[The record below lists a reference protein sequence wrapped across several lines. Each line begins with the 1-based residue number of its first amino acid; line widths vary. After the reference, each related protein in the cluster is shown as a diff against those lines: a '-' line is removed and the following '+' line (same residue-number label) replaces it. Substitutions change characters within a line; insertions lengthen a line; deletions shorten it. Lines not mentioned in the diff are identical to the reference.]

1 MELDKS
7 RKKQKNMIFGN
18 VFSTDRNVYLG
29 GTRVVSRFRRTEET
43 L

>member
-7 RKKQKNMIFGN
+7 RKKEKNMLFEN
-18 VFSTDRNVYLG
+18 VFSTNRNVYLG
-29 GTRVVSRFRRTEET
+29 GTRIVSKFRRTEET

>member
-18 VFSTDRNVYLG
+18 VFSTDSNVYLG